1 MAETYTQLVAKVR
14 DWSNRDAAALP
25 DTVIMD
31 ALQWAVDKAYRTLRV
46 PPLENIVTYNQA
58 TLEANTSSA
67 QNRFAAVTTLAIPGD
82 LIEFIMIREVD
93 ADGATTRMFNE
104 KADVRTFRDQYAE
117 RYSDFAVWTR
127 EAGNILLSPGFG
139 ASGTNI
145 GSSGTGNGVAL
156 QLYYYRRLPALD
168 ATYTVSLANYL
179 LNLLV
184 NIDGT
189 PLVVNPSL
197 DAAGFALISST
208 LVGTL
213 VPNWFREQNER
224 IALFGALGECFAY
237 LQEDD
242 QAQKFGS
249 LFYEEIKELN
259 NEDVMRN
266 ASGGNVQMNF
276 NGRGLI

>member
-46 PPLENIVTYNQA
+46 PPLENIVTYNA
-58 TLEANTSSA
+58 TTLIANTSSSS
-67 QNRFAAVTTLAIPGD
+67 NVISSVTTLAIPGD

-93 ADGATTRMFNE
+93 SELATTRMFNE
-104 KADVRTFRDQYAE
+104 KADVRTFRDQYSE
-117 RYSDFAVWTR
+117 RYSDFAIWTR

-139 ASGTNI
+139 SGGTNS
-145 GSSGTGNGVAL
+145 GSLGSGPAQAV

-168 ATYTVSLANYL
+168 ATYDVSLANYRLGL
-179 LNLLV
+179 LRDASGAVL
-184 NIDGT
+184 
-189 PLVVNPSL
+189 PL
-197 DAAGFALISST
+197 DATYTQAQFDALPST
-208 LVGTL
+208 TVGGL